1 MRLSSLFNLGCAKWK
16 VRYGA
21 AAKARIGASG
31 HSRLRLRGVLCEV
44 MEDGEVSVGDPL
56 MAVR

>member
-21 AAKARIGASG
+21 AAKARIIAPG
-31 HSRLRLRGVLCEV
+31 HAPLRLRGVLCEV
-44 MEDGEVSVGDPL
+44 VEDGAVSVGDRIEAL
-56 MAVR
+56 R